1 MQSLRLLAQG
11 KQPTL
16 DSIIRLIRRN
26 QASWRPYPK
35 SDSVTSSRMK
45 FKYLLPS
52 LLMLSGQILADDFFS
67 LPFFGNDSKK
77 QPETTQQAPAPAV
90 TAPVVHERVGLPEA
104 SWEPTP
110 TPMAYASLWDRMR
123 DNFSIPNLDSP
134 LVREWEQ
141 YYAARPEQLYRISE
155 RGRRYMYHVVEELEK
170 RSMPLDLAL
179 LPMIESAYN
188 PKAYSPAHASGI
200 WQFIPSTGKNYGLEQ
215 TWWYDGRRDV
225 LAATEAALDYLNYL
239 NGLFGDWHL
248 ALASYNWGEGAV
260 SRALAKN
267 RSKGLPEDYNNIGL
281 PNETLNY
288 VPKLLAVRN
297 LIANPEAYGIRLPNI
312 PNRPYF
318 SVVTAPH
325 HMDTQVAAKLAGMS
339 VDEFVNLNPAF
350 NKPIIAYKPSRRLL
364 VPADKADAFSENLS
378 SYEGPLLSWE
388 QYTTTPGESYLHI
401 AARYGTSLA
410 KLREVNNI
418 GAGKVARGEVL
429 MVPRS
434 DGSAPAAPPPE
445 FNPTP
450 SAIPAYAKMDR
461 VDPPSH
467 KQHVVRKGDTVFNI
481 SRRYDLSVTELVS
494 LNHLKSHHLRLGQ
507 PLQVA
512 RLEPVRNTVQ
522 DNKFKT
528 DKKVGHSKVNHK
540 TIRYTAKRGDTLYS
554 IARKF
559 DVDIEDLKMA
569 KHKGGKV
576 SIKAGDHIE
585 IHQD

>member
-1 MQSLRLLAQG
+1 M
-11 KQPTL
+11 TL
-16 DSIIRLIRRN
+16 
-26 QASWRPYPK
+26 K
-35 SDSVTSSRMK
+35 K
-45 FKYLLPS
+45 LLP
-52 LLMLSGQILADDFFS
+52 LLFLFSTPGMADEFIS
-67 LPFFGNDSKK
+67 WPFGNGNK
-77 QPETTQQAPAPAV
+77 PAEQATESAKPAPAA
-90 TAPVVHERVGLPEA
+90 TPSREYVGQPEPN
-104 SWEPTP
+104 WEPSP
-110 TPMAYASLWDRMR
+110 APLAYNSLWDRMR

-155 RGRRYMYHVVEELEK
+155 RGRRYMYHVVDELEK

-239 NGLFGDWHL
+239 YGLFGDWHL

-267 RSKGLPEDYNNIGL
+267 RAKGLPEDYSSIGL
-281 PNETLNY
+281 PAETLNY

-378 SYEGPLLSWE
+378 SFEGPLLSWE
-388 QYTTTPGESYLHI
+388 QYTTTPGESYLKI
-401 AARYGTSLA
+401 AARFGTSLA

-418 GAGKVARGEVL
+418 GNGKVARGEVL

-434 DGSAPAAPPPE
+434 NGEPIDVQPEFSAPPA
-445 FNPTP
+445 TM
-450 SAIPAYAKMDR
+450 PAYARLEK
-461 VDPPSH
+461 VESAH
-467 KQHVVRKGDTVFNI
+467 AKQHVVRKGDTVFNI
-481 SRRYDLSVTELVS
+481 SRRYDLSVTELLS
-494 LNHLKSHHLRLGQ
+494 MNRLKSHTLKLGQ
-507 PLQVA
+507 PLTVA
-512 RLEPVRNTVQ
+512 RLEPVRNSVQ
-522 DNKFKT
+522 EGRSQKAVKT
-528 DKKVGHSKVNHK
+528 QTR

-559 DVDIEDLKMA
+559 DVDIEDLKTGHGKTK
-569 KHKGGKV
+569 KHAIKV
-576 SIKAGDHIE
+576 GDVVE
-585 IHQD
+585 IPRQ

>member
-1 MQSLRLLAQG
+1 M
-11 KQPTL
+11 
-16 DSIIRLIRRN
+16 I
-26 QASWRPYPK
+26 
-35 SDSVTSSRMK
+35 SRH
-45 FKYLLPS
+45 LLPI
-52 LLMLSGQILADDFFS
+52 LLLLSSPIMADSFFS
-67 LPFFGNDSKK
+67 WPFSGNKSTPAEQADE
-77 QPETTQQAPAPAV
+77 QPEAQQETTIADPVPEQSERIGQPAPN
-90 TAPVVHERVGLPEA
+90 
-104 SWEPTP
+104 WTP
-110 TPMAYASLWDRMR
+110 TPAPLSYDSLWDRMR
-123 DNFSIPNLDSP
+123 DNFAIPNLDSA

-155 RGRRYMYHVVEELEK
+155 RGKRYMYHVVDELEK

-188 PKAYSPAHASGI
+188 PRAYSPAHASGI

-239 NGLFGDWHL
+239 YGLFGDWHL

-267 RSKGLPEDYNNIGL
+267 RAKGLPEDYSNIGL

-297 LIANPEAYGIRLPNI
+297 LIANPEAWGIRLPDI

-350 NKPIIAYKPSRRLL
+350 TKPIIAYKPSRRLL
-364 VPADKADAFSENLS
+364 LPADKADAFSENLS
-378 SYEGPLLSWE
+378 SFDGPLLSWE
-388 QYTTTPGESYLHI
+388 QYTTTPGERYLKI
-401 AARYGTSLA
+401 AARFGTSLA

-418 GAGKVARGEVL
+418 GNSKVAHGEIL

-434 DGSAPAAPPPE
+434 SGDPQQPPPAPE
-445 FNPTP
+445 FTNP
-450 SAIPAYAKMDR
+450 SAAMPAYARLEK
-461 VDPPSH
+461 VEPSSTR
-467 KQHVVRKGDTVFNI
+467 QHVVRKGDTVFNI

-494 LNHLKSHHLRLGQ
+494 MNRLKSHTLRLGQ
-507 PLQVA
+507 PLTVA

-522 DNKFKT
+522 DNQSRQTAKAQQR
-528 DKKVGHSKVNHK
+528 S
-540 TIRYTAKRGDTLYS
+540 IRYTAKRGDTLYS

-559 DVDIEDLKMA
+559 NVDIDDVKTA
-569 KHKGGKV
+569 NPRQKKT
-576 SIKAGDHIE
+576 SIKAGDVLQIM
-585 IHQD
+585 Q

>member
-1 MQSLRLLAQG
+1 MQSPRLLA
-11 KQPTL
+11 KDTSPSLNTTT
-16 DSIIRLIRRN
+16 RLIRRN
-26 QASWRPYPK
+26 ESSWRPYPK

-45 FKYLLPS
+45 FRYLLPS
-52 LLMLSGQILADDFFS
+52 LLMLSGQILADDLFS
-67 LPFFGNDSKK
+67 LPFFGSESKK
-77 QPETTQQAPAPAV
+77 QEETPQPTPVPV
-90 TAPVVHERVGLPEA
+90 TVPVVRERVGLPEA

-225 LAATEAALDYLNYL
+225 VAATEAALDYLNYL

-267 RSKGLPEDYNNIGL
+267 RSKGLAEDYSNIGL

-339 VDEFVNLNPAF
+339 IDEFVNLNPAF
-350 NKPIIAYKPSRRLL
+350 NKPIVAYKPSRRLL

-418 GAGKVARGEVL
+418 GAGKVAHGEVL
-429 MVPRS
+429 MVPRN
-434 DGSAPAAPPPE
+434 DGSTPAAPQPE
-445 FNPTP
+445 FNPVPT
-450 SAIPAYAKMDR
+450 AIPAYAKLDK
-461 VDPPSH
+461 VDPSSH
-467 KQHVVRKGDTVFNI
+467 KQHVVRKGDTIFNI
-481 SRRYDLSVTELVS
+481 SRRYDLSVTDLVS
-494 LNHLKSHHLRLGQ
+494 LNRLKSHNLRLGQ
-507 PLQVA
+507 PLKVV

-522 DNKFKT
+522 GQKTKAEKNAGRNK
-528 DKKVGHSKVNHK
+528 VSHK
-540 TIRYTAKRGDTLYS
+540 TIHYTAKHGDTIYS
-554 IARKF
+554 IARRF
-559 DVDIEDLKMA
+559 GVAIDDLKII
-569 KHKGGKV
+569 KRKSGNT
-576 SIKAGDHIE
+576 SIKAGDSIE